1 MNSLIKT
8 DKESKLDEGTEKFL
22 EEIENR
28 EKGVDKRGFIKY
40 FSYKPITLV
49 NELLGQNT

>member
-1 MNSLIKT
+1 MKKQKNFGG
-8 DKESKLDEGTEKFL
+8 DD
-22 EEIENR
+22 NR

-49 NELLGQNT
+49 NKLLGQNT